1 MSLLPPPEA
10 IYPDPAT
17 AFNAIQ
23 LHAREYGYAFMKRN
37 KKPSRLLFA
46 CDRAGN
52 YDSKGKVLTVD
63 KSRQRKNT
71 GSKKCGC
78 LMMVELCLD
87 RLSNQWI
94 LRVLQG
100 AHNHGASAAA
110 TAHPVHRMTALTPDT
125 RAEIARLSQAG
136 FAPGQ
141 ILTTLRL
148 SDSQT
153 PLVVKDIGNMVQQL
167 RAEELNGRT
176 PIQWLLE
183 VSIKLF

>member
-10 IYPDPAT
+10 IYPDPTT
-17 AFNAIQ
+17 AFTAIQ
-23 LHAREYGYAFMKRN
+23 AHARQHGYAFIKFN

-52 YDSKGKVLTVD
+52 YDPRGKVSTVD
-63 KSRQRKNT
+63 KSKQRENT
-71 GSKKCGC
+71 GLKKCGC
-78 LMMVELCLD
+78 LMRVELYLD

-94 LRVLQG
+94 LRTLQR

-110 TAHPVHRMTALTPDT
+110 TAHPAHRITALIPEI

-136 FAPGQ
+136 LSPGQ

-148 SDSQT
+148 SDPQT
-153 PLVVKDIGNMVQQL
+153 PLIVKDIGNIIQQT

-183 VSIKLF
+183 VSIKVF

>member
-1 MSLLPPPEA
+1 M
-10 IYPDPAT
+10 I
-17 AFNAIQ
+17 
-23 LHAREYGYAFMKRN
+23 
-37 KKPSRLLFA
+37 
-46 CDRAGN
+46 
-52 YDSKGKVLTVD
+52 
-63 KSRQRKNT
+63 
-71 GSKKCGC
+71 
-78 LMMVELCLD
+78 VELCLD
-87 RLSNQWI
+87 WLSNQWI

-100 AHNHGASAAA
+100 AHNHGASAAI
-110 TAHPVHRMTALTPDT
+110 TAHPVHRMAVLTPET
-125 RAEIARLSQAG
+125 RTEISRLSQVG

-153 PLVVKDIGNMVQQL
+153 PLVVKDIGTMVQQF

>member
-1 MSLLPPPEA
+1 MA
-10 IYPDPAT
+10 
-17 AFNAIQ
+17 
-23 LHAREYGYAFMKRN
+23 
-37 KKPSRLLFA
+37 
-46 CDRAGN
+46 
-52 YDSKGKVLTVD
+52 
-63 KSRQRKNT
+63 
-71 GSKKCGC
+71 
-78 LMMVELCLD
+78 
-87 RLSNQWI
+87 
-94 LRVLQG
+94 
-100 AHNHGASAAA
+100 
-110 TAHPVHRMTALTPDT
+110 ALTPDT

-183 VSIKLF
+183 VSIKLS